1 MKNTSHLKQLNTKTS
16 MTYSVGNPGLRQA
29 CGGVKPVNGIPT
41 LLLFNPSSLII
52 SNDNIYLKQ
61 TIKKPPHIHFH

>member
-1 MKNTSHLKQLNTKTS
+1 MNNTSHLKQLNRKTS

-29 CGGVKPVNGIPT
+29 SKCGGVKPVNGIPT

-52 SNDNIYLKQ
+52 ISPMTIY
-61 TIKKPPHIHFH
+61 I